1 MLHHGDVVSVSKQ
14 KGHANPNV
22 SLAVY
27 AHVLGTEREQ
37 ADRGAEIAAAAGLG
51 Y

>member
-1 MLHHGDVVSVSKQ
+1 MLRHGDVVSVSKQ
-14 KGHANPNV
+14 MGHANPNV
-22 SLAVY
+22 TLAVY
-27 AHVLGTEREQ
+27 AHVLGTEEEQ